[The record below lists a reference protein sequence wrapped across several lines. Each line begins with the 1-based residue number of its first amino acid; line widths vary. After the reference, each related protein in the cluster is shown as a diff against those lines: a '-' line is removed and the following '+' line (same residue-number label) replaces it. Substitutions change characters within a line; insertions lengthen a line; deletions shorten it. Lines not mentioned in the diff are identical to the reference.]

1 MSDFDDEN
9 CDFDDEN
16 APQGAEGTQRAAMG
30 HTPVAAW
37 RDKGTYPTSFS
48 ATVL

>member
-1 MSDFDDEN
+1 MS
-9 CDFDDEN
+9 DFDDEN

-30 HTPVAAW
+30 MPGRAAW
-37 RDKGTYPTSFS
+37 PHNGPYRDTFS